1 MPFELYYLR
10 YKIHGAITC
19 MILLMLL
26 DTLMADGKTDED
38 EYIVMM
44 LYSRC
49 KNFCDDHGMPVEN
62 MEKSTKM
69 RQKLLAALEQ
79 RAVKWAHIE
88 LRHRGPQWRTSP
100 VTSGW
105 RH

>member
-19 MILLMLL
+19 MILIMLL

-38 EYIVMM
+38 EHIVMM

-69 RQKLLAALEQ
+69 RQKLLGLPETGK
-79 RAVKWAHIE
+79 RKM
-88 LRHRGPQWRTSP
+88 
-100 VTSGW
+100 
-105 RH
+105 